1 MPTEEKT
8 IDVADGTP
16 AADRVPLK
24 MKIGYGAGGISD
36 YLTYTV
42 PQNMAT
48 PIYTREF
55 GMDPALLGMAMA
67 IPRAI
72 AALSDAAMGSLSD
85 NARTRWGRRKPFIL
99 AGMILCAFL
108 LPALWA
114 PALLNGLLGPK
125 WGMFAYIGG
134 LTSLYTVC
142 YSVFYVPYLALGY
155 ELTTDYHERT
165 RIQAWKGYLSGIA
178 FFLPNFFYLFCHQ
191 FSGMTTGVRWLS
203 VLAGAV
209 MVAGAL
215 MTVGICQE
223 KARGSAQA
231 RMPLR
236 EALALTVRNRAFLML
251 QAAVFFLMV
260 GVCCGG
266 SAGFFLLLDY
276 VCGGDQ
282 TRYGLLVAVS
292 GSVQNVMTYA
302 GVALGVFCS
311 VRLGKKTTAAAGCV
325 SILTGVAAMSVFLA
339 PCQPWL
345 TQLPL
350 RFHPYLSMIPGI
362 LMNLGLQGCTLM
374 FASMTADICDEDERV
389 TGLRREGAYAAMAGF
404 LSKLA
409 GVLMMGMSGLIPWL
423 VGYHKA
429 ACAPT
434 EAQLINMKW
443 ILIAAQG
450 GIVLVALLFILLY
463 PLTRDRALETRR
475 VLDARKRAC

>member
-1 MPTEEKT
+1 MPTEKQTGVEA
-8 IDVADGTP
+8 DVTP

-24 MKIGYGAGGISD
+24 VKIGYGAGGIAD
-36 YLTYTV
+36 FLTYTV

-48 PIYTREF
+48 PIYAREC
-55 GMDPALLGMAMA
+55 GLDPALLGIAMA

-72 AALSDAAMGSLSD
+72 ASLSDAAMGSLSD

-99 AGMILCAFL
+99 AGMILCAFP

-114 PALLNGLLGPK
+114 PDLLNGLLGPK
-125 WGMFAYIGG
+125 WGMFVYIGG
-134 LTSLYTVC
+134 LTSLYTVL

-165 RIQAWKGYLSGIA
+165 RVQAWKGYMSGIA
-178 FFLPNFFYLFCHQ
+178 IFLPNFFYLFCRQ
-191 FSGMTTGVRWLS
+191 FSSMTAGVRWLS
-203 VLAGAV
+203 VLAGSV

-215 MTVGICQE
+215 MTVGTCQE
-223 KARGSAQA
+223 KARGAAQE

-236 EALALTVRNRAFLML
+236 EALALTVRNRAFLVL
-251 QAAVFFLMV
+251 QAAVFFLML

-302 GVALGVFCS
+302 GVALGVYFS
-311 VRLGKKTTAAAGCV
+311 VRLGKKSTAAAGCV
-325 SILTGVAAMSVFLA
+325 SVLAGVAAMTVFLA

-345 TQLPL
+345 PQLPL

-389 TGLRREGAYAAMAGF
+389 TGLRREGAYAALAGF

-409 GVLMMGMSGLIPWL
+409 GVLMMGISGLIPWL
-423 VGYHKA
+423 VGYHTA
-429 ACAPT
+429 DRVPT
-434 EAQLINMKW
+434 EAQLFNMKW

-450 GIVLVALLFILLY
+450 GIVLIALLFILLY
-463 PLTRDRALETRR
+463 PLTRERALETRR
-475 VLDARKRAC
+475 ILDARKRTC

>member
-1 MPTEEKT
+1 MPTERQT
-8 IDVADGTP
+8 ADQADATS
-16 AADRVPLK
+16 AADHVPLK
-24 MKIGYGAGGISD
+24 VKIGYGAGGISD
-36 YLTYTV
+36 FLTYTV
-42 PQNMAT
+42 PQNMAA
-48 PIYTREF
+48 PIYAREC
-55 GMDPALLGMAMA
+55 GMDPALLGIAMA

-72 AALSDAAMGSLSD
+72 ASISDAVMGSLSD

-108 LPALWA
+108 LPALWF
-114 PALLNGLLGPK
+114 PTLLNGWLGPK
-125 WGMFAYIGG
+125 WGMFATVGG

-165 RIQAWKGYLSGIA
+165 RVQAWKGYMSGIA
-178 FFLPNFFYLFCHQ
+178 FFLPSFFYLFCRQ
-191 FSGMTTGVRWLS
+191 FSSMTTGVRWLS

-209 MVAGAL
+209 MVSGAL
-215 MTVGICQE
+215 MTVETCQE
-223 KARGSAQA
+223 KARGLAQA

-236 EALALTVRNRAFLML
+236 EALALTVRNRAFVIL
-251 QAAVFFLMV
+251 QAAVFFLML

-302 GVALGVFCS
+302 GVALGVYCS
-311 VRLGKKTTAAAGCV
+311 VRIGKKMTAAAGCV
-325 SILTGVAAMSVFLA
+325 AILAGVAAMAVFLA

-345 TQLPL
+345 PQLPL
-350 RFHPYLSMIPGI
+350 RFHPYLTMIPGI

-423 VGYHKA
+423 VGYHA
-429 ACAPT
+429 ADRVPT
-434 EAQLINMKW
+434 ESQLFNMKW

-450 GIVLVALLFILLY
+450 GIMLIALLFILLY
-463 PLTRDRALETRR
+463 PLTREQAVETRR
-475 VLDARKRAC
+475 ILDARKRAC